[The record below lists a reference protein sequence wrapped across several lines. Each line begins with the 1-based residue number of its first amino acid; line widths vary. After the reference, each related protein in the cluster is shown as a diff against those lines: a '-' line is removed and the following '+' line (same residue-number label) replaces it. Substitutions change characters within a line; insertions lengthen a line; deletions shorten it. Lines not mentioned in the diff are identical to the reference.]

1 MKEQIT
7 YDIFDKVDIRVGTVI
22 SVKKNEKARK
32 PSLVVEVDFG
42 KEIGIKQS
50 SAQITHYY
58 NEENLKGKQVIGVCN
73 FPEKNI
79 AGVVSQVLI
88 LGSIDKEGKVI
99 LVHPSQKSENGLAN
113 SINMH
118 PEILSIALFW
128 FVTAYTPGP
137 NNVVASY
144 SGFNFGIT
152 KTIPHILGV
161 TLGFTSL
168 VFFLTIGLINVFKL
182 FPIIQVNNKISWNFI
197 FNLFAYKIAFS
208 KTSNETKKENPVK
221 FIETFFFQY
230 LNPKGVTVAI
240 IVVSTYVELGENYIN
255 YATQV
260 VLLAFLFSLT
270 SITLWTFIGKFLRKF
285 ATNDKFIKYFNYA
298 MSVLLLLSIITFYI

>member
-1 MKEQIT
+1 
-7 YDIFDKVDIRVGTVI
+7 
-22 SVKKNEKARK
+22 
-32 PSLVVEVDFG
+32 
-42 KEIGIKQS
+42 
-50 SAQITHYY
+50 
-58 NEENLKGKQVIGVCN
+58 
-73 FPEKNI
+73 
-79 AGVVSQVLI
+79 
-88 LGSIDKEGKVI
+88 
-99 LVHPSQKSENGLAN
+99 
-113 SINMH
+113 MH
-118 PEILSIALFW
+118 PEIISIALFW

-144 SGFNFGIT
+144 SGFNFGII

-168 VFFLTIGLINVFKL
+168 VIFLTIGLINVFKL
-182 FPIIQVNNKISWNFI
+182 FPIIQEVMKYLGTI
-197 FNLFAYKIAFS
+197 FLIYLAYKIATAS
-208 KTSNETKKENPVK
+208 KSEDTTKENPVK
-221 FIETFFFQY
+221 FIETFLFQY

-260 VLLAFLFSLT
+260 VVLALLFSST

-298 MSVLLLLSIITFYI
+298 MSSLLLLSIITFYI

>member
-1 MKEQIT
+1 
-7 YDIFDKVDIRVGTVI
+7 
-22 SVKKNEKARK
+22 
-32 PSLVVEVDFG
+32 
-42 KEIGIKQS
+42 
-50 SAQITHYY
+50 
-58 NEENLKGKQVIGVCN
+58 
-73 FPEKNI
+73 
-79 AGVVSQVLI
+79 
-88 LGSIDKEGKVI
+88 
-99 LVHPSQKSENGLAN
+99 
-113 SINMH
+113 MH
-118 PEILSIALFW
+118 PEIVSIALFW

-144 SGFNFGIT
+144 SGFNFGII

-168 VFFLTIGLINVFKL
+168 VLFLTIGLINVFKL
-182 FPIIQVNNKISWNFI
+182 FPIIQVFMKYLGTI
-197 FNLFAYKIAFS
+197 FLIYLAYKIA
-208 KTSNETKKENPVK
+208 TSDTSDETKKDNPVK

-260 VLLAFLFSLT
+260 VFLALLFSST

-285 ATNDKFIKYFNYA
+285 ATNEKFIKYFNYA
-298 MSVLLLLSIITFYI
+298 MSSLLLLSIITFYI